1 MFFYALGFNLMF
13 TAFQKHSL
21 TAALQASLRSP
32 LLLNCFMYGR
42 LPYITCVDA
51 QEMESKGHSSL
62 SWWFEHS
69 FGSDET
75 WASVPAPISV
85 YELYI

>member
-1 MFFYALGFNLMF
+1 MF
-13 TAFQKHSL
+13 TAFQNHFV
-21 TAALQASLRSP
+21 TAALQASLRP
-32 LLLNCFMYGR
+32 TLLPNCFMCGA

-51 QEMESKGHSSL
+51 EETKSKGHSSL
-62 SWWFEHS
+62 SWWFGRS

-75 WASVPAPISV
+75 WASVPAPINV